1 MKSNFEIPKMILERD
16 KQKQKE
22 YDEREEIDVEDLD
35 NVSREDMRSMKD
47 LDKVL
52 GNERFTKEGEEDEF
66 DTENPE

>member
-1 MKSNFEIPKMILERD
+1 M
-16 KQKQKE
+16 
-22 YDEREEIDVEDLD
+22 EDLD

-52 GNERFTKEGEEDEF
+52 GNEKFIKEGEEDEF